1 MLAKVLTGG
10 SVLKYLRPFL
20 IICLIVVLS
29 VFYVSG
35 GREYLRLENV
45 QDQLQSIQELYY
57 NNPLQVILIYFG
69 VYVLI
74 TSLSI
79 PGSIVLTVLA
89 GSIYGTIAGTILVS
103 LAGCLGATLAFLMA
117 RFLFKDFIRERFHQQ
132 YQIFNER
139 IQSQGLSYLFTLRLI
154 PASPYVVINLVMGV
168 TSMNLWSFA
177 WVTFVGMLPGTMI
190 YVYAGRKFAELESL
204 SGILSWPILLCL
216 IALSLFPYVVKF
228 LMRKRSSYEAKDIV
242 N

>member
-1 MLAKVLTGG
+1 
-10 SVLKYLRPFL
+10 VLKYLRPVL

-45 QDQLQSIQELYY
+45 QDQLHTIQELYH
-57 NNPLQVILIYFG
+57 NHPLRVILIYFG
-69 VYVLI
+69 IYVLI

-89 GSIYGTIAGTILVS
+89 GSIYGTVPGTILVS
-103 LAGCLGATLAFLMA
+103 LAGCLGASLAFLMA
-117 RFLFKDFIRERFHQQ
+117 RFLFKDFIRERFHEQ
-132 YQIFNER
+132 YQTFNEK
-139 IQSQGLSYLFTLRLI
+139 IESQGLSYLFTLRLI

-177 WVTFVGMLPGTMI
+177 WVTFVGMLPGTLI
-190 YVYAGRKFAELESL
+190 YVFAGRKFAELESL

-216 IALSLFPYVVKF
+216 LTLSLFPYLIKF
-228 LMRKRSSYEAKDIV
+228 LMRKISSYEAKDIV